1 MTHDRAIRVSAGLV
15 ASGIFVPPL
24 VTGLATV
31 VSMGVAVTLSAVLA
45 VIGVTRLASRLP
57 SSSLEFLQ
65 HRRSFAIWIAV
76 GLLAIAQSVRLSVF
90 MHDVTRESYSVFPPP
105 GIFGVVH
112 PGFVHHACLTAYTEA
127 AGMARR
133 RGVNIY
139 DQKNYLERTCEPGH
153 SADCI
158 PRKIGPINV
167 DPFQYPPPFLLLP
180 RVALMFTHDF
190 FAIRAVWFTVQVA
203 LLGLAVLSTAR
214 WIGGRIGRRAALFAP
229 VLAISI
235 PILIGLQVG
244 QFQIST
250 FSLSMLAMVLFSRGR
265 EAAGGG
271 LLGFVTLG
279 KVFPGLL
286 ALYLLGNRRPAA
298 VVWTA
303 ASVVFFTVV
312 GLVVIGTQPFVD
324 FLTHQLPKL
333 STGEAFPWLDEP
345 DSLPINYGIYALV
358 MNLRSL
364 GVTLVTHGVSSAAA
378 SAYGIIVAGLA
389 FIAGRRLAL
398 VSMQDRERFRVR
410 QAQSWLALLTLGSLR
425 SPFVPEAYAMP
436 ATFWLL
442 TLIAAETPRLSR
454 KQVATLLSL
463 GVVFS
468 TVLENNIPS
477 HTVVPIVVFSLVR
490 EVLALSVNLWAIFRS
505 IPVIQGSHEG
515 AQPLRRADRLASSL
529 RMSMT

>member
-1 MTHDRAIRVSAGLV
+1 MTRDRVIRLSVGLV
-15 ASGIFVPPL
+15 ACGIFVPPL

-31 VSMGVAVTLSAVLA
+31 VSMVVALTLSAVLA
-45 VIGVTRLASRLP
+45 VIGVTLLASRLP

-76 GLLAIAQSVRLSVF
+76 GLLAVAQSVRLSVF

-158 PRKIGPINV
+158 SRKIGPINV

-214 WIGGRIGRRAALFAP
+214 WIGGRIGRRATLFAP

-286 ALYLLGNRRPAA
+286 ALYLLGNRRSAA
-298 VVWTA
+298 AWTA
-303 ASVVFFTVV
+303 GSVVFFTVV
-312 GLVVIGTQPFVD
+312 ALVVIGTQPFVD

-378 SAYGIIVAGLA
+378 SAYGIVVAGLA

-398 VSMQDRERFRVR
+398 ASTQNGEQFRVW

-442 TLIAAETPRLSR
+442 TLIAAEMPRLSR
-454 KQVATLLSL
+454 KHVAALLSL
-463 GVVFS
+463 GLMFS

-477 HTVVPIVVFSLVR
+477 RTVVPIVVFSLVR
-490 EVLALSVNLWAIFRS
+490 EVLALSVNLWAIFRRM
-505 IPVIQGSHEG
+505 PVSQELGDVVPAALQTAG
-515 AQPLRRADRLASSL
+515 A
-529 RMSMT
+529 

>member
-1 MTHDRAIRVSAGLV
+1 MTRERVIRLSVSLV
-15 ASGIFVPPL
+15 ACGIFVPPL

-31 VSMGVAVTLSAVLA
+31 VPIVVAVTLGGVLA
-45 VIGVTRLASRLP
+45 MIGVALLASRLA

-65 HRRSFAIWIAV
+65 HRRPFAVWIAV
-76 GLLAIAQSVRLSVF
+76 GLLAVTQSVRLSVF

-127 AGMARR
+127 AGLSRR
-133 RGVNIY
+133 RGVNLY

-153 SADCI
+153 SSDCVS
-158 PRKIGPINV
+158 RRIGPIDV

-190 FAIRAVWFTVQVA
+190 FPIRAVWFTVQVA

-214 WIGGRIGRRAALFAP
+214 WIGGRIGRRAMLFAP
-229 VLAISI
+229 VLAIAI
-235 PILIGLQVG
+235 PVLIGLQVG
-244 QFQIST
+244 QFQIAA
-250 FSLSMLAMVLFSRGR
+250 FSVSMLAMVLFSRGR

-298 VVWTA
+298 VAWTA
-303 ASVVFFTVV
+303 GFAVFFTVV
-312 GLVVIGTQPFVD
+312 ALVVVGTQPFLD
-324 FLTHQLPKL
+324 FLTYQLPKL
-333 STGEAFPWLDEP
+333 SSGEAFPWLDEP
-345 DSLPINYGIYALV
+345 DSLPVNYGIYALV
-358 MNLRSL
+358 MNFRSL
-364 GVTLVTHGVSSAAA
+364 GVSFVTHGVSSAAA
-378 SAYGIIVAGLA
+378 SAYGIVVAGLA

-398 VSMQDRERFRVR
+398 ASPLGQGERFRVR

-442 TLIAAETPRLSR
+442 TLIAAERPRLSR
-454 KQVATLLSL
+454 KHVAALLSL
-463 GVVFS
+463 GVMFS
-468 TVLENNIPS
+468 TVLENNIPAR
-477 HTVVPIVVFSLVR
+477 TVVPIVVFSLAR

-505 IPVIQGSHEG
+505 MPLSQEPGDVVPAAVQTAG
-515 AQPLRRADRLASSL
+515 A
-529 RMSMT
+529 

>member
-1 MTHDRAIRVSAGLV
+1 MTRDRLIHLSVSLV
-15 ASGIFVPPL
+15 ACGIFVPPL
-24 VTGLATV
+24 VTALATV
-31 VSMGVAVTLSAVLA
+31 VPIVAAVTLSAVLA
-45 VIGVTRLASRLP
+45 IIGVTLLASRLR
-57 SSSLEFLQ
+57 SSPLEFL
-65 HRRSFAIWIAV
+65 RYRYPLALWIAV
-76 GLLAIAQSVRLSVF
+76 GLLAVTQSVRLSVF

-127 AGMARR
+127 AGMSRR

-153 SADCI
+153 SSDCI
-158 PRKIGPINV
+158 PRKLGPINV

-180 RVALMFTHDF
+180 RVALVFTHDF

-214 WIGGRIGRRAALFAP
+214 WIGGRIGRRATLFAP

-235 PILIGLQVG
+235 PVLIGLQVG

-265 EAAGGG
+265 QAVGGG

-286 ALYLLGNRRPAA
+286 ALCLLGNRRPTA
-298 VVWTA
+298 VAWTVGFA
-303 ASVVFFTVV
+303 VFFTVV
-312 GLVVIGTQPFVD
+312 ALVVIGTQPFVD
-324 FLTHQLPKL
+324 FLTYQLPKL
-333 STGEAFPWLDEP
+333 ATGEAFPWLDEP

-358 MNLRSL
+358 MNFRSL
-364 GVTLVTHGVSSAAA
+364 GVSFVTHGVSSAAV
-378 SAYGIIVAGLA
+378 SVYGIVVAGLA

-398 VSMQDRERFRVR
+398 ASTQDREQFRVR

-425 SPFVPEAYAMP
+425 SPFLPEAYAMP

-442 TLIAAETPRLSR
+442 TLIAAEMPRLSW
-454 KQVATLLSL
+454 KHVAALVSL
-463 GVVFS
+463 GVLLS

-477 HTVVPIVVFSLVR
+477 RTVVPIVIFSLVR
-490 EVLALSVNLWAIFRS
+490 EVLVLSVNLWAIFRS
-505 IPVIQGSHEG
+505 MPVSQELGDVLP
-515 AQPLRRADRLASSL
+515 ARDQAPCVP
-529 RMSMT
+529 T